1 MRTLLID
8 NYDSFTH
15 ILAHLIA
22 GATGAAP
29 VVVRNDEPGLPDVL
43 DQFDNI
49 VISPGPGHPRRL
61 ADFGVCAETIAHSR
75 QPLLGVCLGH
85 QGICDVF
92 GGWVGR
98 APETRH
104 GRTSE
109 IRHSGTD
116 LFAGVPSPFHAVRY
130 HSLAVQEVPAEL
142 EVTAWAED
150 DVVMA
155 VRHRHRPIWGVQF
168 HPESICTEH
177 GQRIM
182 ENFVDLTRQWC
193 AKPRH
198 AGRLQEWAG
207 EQYRAGARRSLPA
220 DGWPMDRGLSHL
232 PGSLT
237 RCPEAAGQ
245 PGTGPV
251 PEAAGPVR
259 VRLPRPARRSSRPF
273 HLLHRELPFQP
284 PAEVVFDVLY
294 SSASQSFWL
303 DSSQSGG
310 SRGCMSV
317 MGDATGPLART
328 ATFDAWSE
336 TVTVRSAQGEETV
349 SGPFFSWLDADLRA
363 NPVKIPELPFDF
375 TLGWVGYLGYEL
387 KAECGGDLVHKSPL
401 PDAGFIFAD
410 RAVVFDHARG
420 VIHLLS
426 LGRTPDDPEAQAW
439 LSQTQQRIKRMADGP
454 DSAVHV
460 PRATGSE
467 PGTPR
472 LRHDRHR
479 YLELIE
485 SAQREIAA
493 GESYEVCLTNM
504 LSVRGRLD
512 PWPAY
517 LALRRANPV
526 PFAAFLCLDELAVL
540 SSSPE
545 RFLKVSR
552 DGTAM
557 SSPIKGTRPRSSD
570 PREDER
576 LRSDLETSVKDRA
589 ENLMIVDLVRS
600 DLGSCSVPGSVEAK
614 NLFSVES
621 YATVHQMM
629 STVRSR
635 LAPGVSAVRCAQLA
649 FPGGSMTGAPKVR
662 TMQIIDRLEAGPRG
676 VYSGALGYFS
686 LSGAADL
693 SIVIRTAVC
702 LPERTE
708 FGVGGAILALSD
720 PSAEY
725 EETAVKAAPLLGLL
739 GRSFPGRQPGHSIP
753 AALAEAEAEGE
764 PA

>member
-22 GATGAAP
+22 GATGTAP
-29 VVVRNDEPGLPDVL
+29 VVVSNDEPDWSPDIL
-43 DQFDNI
+43 DRFDSV

-75 QPLLGVCLGH
+75 LPLLGVCLGF
-85 QGICDVF
+85 QGICEVF
-92 GGWVGR
+92 GGRVGR

-155 VRHRHRPIWGVQF
+155 VRHRQRPIWGVQF

-182 ENFVDLTRQWC
+182 ENFVDLTQNWHTD
-193 AKPRH
+193 PRRP
-198 AGRLQEWAG
+198 GRLQDEAG
-207 EQYRAGARRSLPA
+207 DQHGNRRRRSPHGDDCSALPA
-220 DGWPMDRGLSHL
+220 L
-232 PGSLT
+232 PHPPSSPAA
-237 RCPEAAGQ
+237 RPRAAGQ
-245 PGTGPV
+245 QGTTGPIQARTV
-251 PEAAGPVR
+251 LLHARPGPAS
-259 VRLPRPARRSSRPF
+259 L

-284 PAEVVFDVLY
+284 PAEAVFDALY
-294 SSASQSFWL
+294 SSASRSFWL

-310 SRGCMSV
+310 PRGRISV

-349 SGPFFSWLDADLRA
+349 PGPFFDWLDADLR
-363 NPVKIPELPFDF
+363 NHRVEIPDLPFDF

-387 KAECGGDLVHKSPL
+387 KAECGGDRVHKSPF
-401 PDAGFIFAD
+401 PDAGIIFAD

-420 VIHLLS
+420 VIHLLA
-426 LGRTPDDPEAQAW
+426 LGRSPDDHRAHAW
-439 LSQTQQRIKRMADGP
+439 FSRTRQRIRRLADDP
-454 DSAVHV
+454 DSTVHV
-460 PRATGSE
+460 PRPTAAQAWA
-467 PGTPR
+467 PR

-479 YLELIE
+479 YLKLIE
-485 SAQREIAA
+485 STQRDIAA

-504 LSVRGRLD
+504 LSVPGRLD

-517 LALRRANPV
+517 LSLRRANPV
-526 PFAAFLCLDELAVL
+526 PFAAFLRLNELAVL

-545 RFLKVSR
+545 RFLKISR

-570 PREDER
+570 PREDEL
-576 LRSDLETSVKDRA
+576 LRRDLESSTKDRA

-600 DLGSCSVPGSVEAK
+600 DLASCSVQGSVDVPS
-614 NLFSVES
+614 LFSVES
-621 YATVHQMM
+621 YTTVHQMV
-629 STVRSR
+629 STVRSQ
-635 LAPGVSAVRCAQLA
+635 LAPGVSAVRCVQSA
-649 FPGGSMTGAPKVR
+649 FPGGSMTGAPKIR

-725 EETAVKAAPLLGLL
+725 EETAVKAAPLLRLL
-739 GRSFPGRQPGHSIP
+739 RQSFPGRHPQRQTP
-753 AALAEAEAEGE
+753 AALGRVSKVDLGL
-764 PA
+764 